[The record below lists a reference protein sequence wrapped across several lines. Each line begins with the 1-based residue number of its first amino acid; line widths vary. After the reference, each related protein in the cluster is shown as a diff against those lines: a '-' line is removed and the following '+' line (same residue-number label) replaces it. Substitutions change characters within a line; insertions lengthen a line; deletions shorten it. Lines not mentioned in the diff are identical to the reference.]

1 MSIVVFVADQL
12 RPDHLGFAG
21 NLPVRTPHLDGLA
34 ARGHVFDRAYVAN
47 PVCMPNR
54 ATPGRTSS
62 SSGHGWKPGDGPP
75 THARTRRGRP
85 MNPLTAP

>member
-54 ATPGRTSS
+54 ATIMTGRWPSA
-62 SSGHGWKPGDGPP
+62 HGL
-75 THARTRRGRP
+75 RTNGLLLDP
-85 MNPLTAP
+85 